1 MPGYCSHQLTRKTA
15 IQEDAVVPLGI
26 INILYS
32 SISEDKQLLT
42 TLKLRSWIGQ
52 LLQRSIL
59 LGSLQEGLSMHDIG
73 EARISPL

>member
-1 MPGYCSHQLTRKTA
+1 MHIRSHPRTRIIA
-15 IQEDAVVPLGI
+15 IQEDAVVPLPI
-26 INILYS
+26 INILHS
-32 SISEDKQLLT
+32 SMSEDKQLLT

-73 EARISPL
+73 EA

>member
-1 MPGYCSHQLTRKTA
+1 M
-15 IQEDAVVPLGI
+15 VPLGI
-26 INILYS
+26 INILHS
-32 SISEDKQLLT
+32 SMSEDKQLLT

-73 EARISPL
+73 EA